1 MQPLT
6 YQQTSGFSPTA
17 VINRSQ
23 TKQVPGHEK
32 IRDAVRAWSAAD
44 NQDVVAALIVN
55 EYREQGG
62 GTIDFPDDVSRARQK
77 LFRFLDNKFDSE
89 KYRNNVRELTP
100 AILAVLPLEY
110 RGYLVEQ
117 DSFMTRLAEMEKEL
131 SEAKQAVILNAP
143 RHQKLKEIS
152 EGIVSMFRVD
162 PDLAG
167 PLMAMVTTMLG
178 AIGQAQKWRK
188 PVCGNRADFQVQIVT
203 HSLRKELWQTLLRY
217 SIFQCRMWHKRS
229 GAWQISMMV
238 IRALQMS
245 CWKL

>member
-32 IRDAVRAWSAAD
+32 IRDAVRAWSAED

-55 EYREQGG
+55 EYRAQGG

-110 RGYLVEQ
+110 RGHWLSRIASWLGWLKWKRNSVRQ
-117 DSFMTRLAEMEKEL
+117 SRRSFSTHHATR
-131 SEAKQAVILNAP
+131 N
-143 RHQKLKEIS
+143 
-152 EGIVSMFRVD
+152 
-162 PDLAG
+162 
-167 PLMAMVTTMLG
+167 
-178 AIGQAQKWRK
+178 
-188 PVCGNRADFQVQIVT
+188 
-203 HSLRKELWQTLLRY
+203 
-217 SIFQCRMWHKRS
+217 
-229 GAWQISMMV
+229 
-238 IRALQMS
+238 
-245 CWKL
+245 

>member
-23 TKQVPGHEK
+23 TKQAPGHEK

-89 KYRNNVRELTP
+89 KYRNNVRSSDLPPIHSCSGSQLRTP
-100 AILAVLPLEY
+100 SISTKLSSSVPLIFY
-110 RGYLVEQ
+110 FSG
-117 DSFMTRLAEMEKEL
+117 
-131 SEAKQAVILNAP
+131 
-143 RHQKLKEIS
+143 
-152 EGIVSMFRVD
+152 D
-162 PDLAG
+162 PG
-167 PLMAMVTTMLG
+167 
-178 AIGQAQKWRK
+178 
-188 PVCGNRADFQVQIVT
+188 F
-203 HSLRKELWQTLLRY
+203 
-217 SIFQCRMWHKRS
+217 
-229 GAWQISMMV
+229 
-238 IRALQMS
+238 
-245 CWKL
+245 

>member
-23 TKQVPGHEK
+23 TKQAPGHEK

-110 RGYLVEQ
+110 R
-117 DSFMTRLAEMEKEL
+117 FMARLAEMEKEL

-143 RHQKLKEIS
+143 RHQKLKEMS

-178 AIGQAQKWRK
+178 AI
-188 PVCGNRADFQVQIVT
+188 
-203 HSLRKELWQTLLRY
+203 
-217 SIFQCRMWHKRS
+217 
-229 GAWQISMMV
+229 
-238 IRALQMS
+238 
-245 CWKL
+245 